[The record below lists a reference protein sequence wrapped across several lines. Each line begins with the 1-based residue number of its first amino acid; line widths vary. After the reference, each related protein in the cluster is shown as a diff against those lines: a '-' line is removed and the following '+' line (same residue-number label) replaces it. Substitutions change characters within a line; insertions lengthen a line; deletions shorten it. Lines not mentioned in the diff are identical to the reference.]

1 MLTQR
6 WNQLTQ
12 REDQMMVDQCL
23 QTEPTVLFV
32 QIDGRWFAKIQVT
45 VQGARV
51 GNYYFEVLD
60 NDHTNMLNSVSGQC
74 TRRWQAQAQEQ
85 LASISQQIGNIDNP
99 QT

>member
-23 QTEPTVLFV
+23 QTESTVLFV
-32 QIDGRWFAKIQVT
+32 QIDGRWFSKVQVT

-51 GNYYFEVLD
+51 HNYYFEVLD
-60 NDHTNMLNSVSGQC
+60 NEHTNMLNSVSSQC

-85 LASISQQIGNIDNP
+85 LASISQQIGSLDK
-99 QT
+99 QE